1 MARRNLPPF
10 ERFREPL
17 ISRAEFLARAFRHF
31 LLAGAIIAVA
41 LAIGIVGYHVF
52 DRLPWIDSLLN
63 ASMILGG
70 MGPVD
75 ALHGDAAK
83 LFASFYALFAGLI
96 FVTAAGLLLGPW
108 LHRLLHHF
116 HFEDEGP

>member
-1 MARRNLPPF
+1 MARRILPY
-10 ERFREPL
+10 ERMREP
-17 ISRAEFLARAFRHF
+17 IVSHREFLARAITHF
-31 LLAGAIIAVA
+31 LLAAAMIAVA
-41 LAIGIVGYHVF
+41 LIIGIVGYHVF
-52 DRLPWIDSLLN
+52 DRLPWIDSLVN

-75 ALHGDAAK
+75 ALRGDAAK